1 MIKRSIFWICGLSVL
16 ILGCTETRTPVVTP
30 SPDITASTSPPTAI
44 LAPDT
49 ATGTPETDL
58 FRSTEKPVI
67 IITPSPSSTVTLTAT
82 PDLAVVLDGQLI
94 ILRDFNTD
102 YLEDIT
108 TGEGLILRAEAGWVD
123 TLQWQGNGCTLM
135 VYLKGDGVYEINLH
149 GEVVRRIF
157 TYDSFPEITDGT
169 ILLPSSIHRYAYYPL
184 SPDDSWIAYL
194 IGSGNIEERGDDLEP
209 FRYEYQDLAT
219 MSVDGTAGPYRLSQR
234 GGARRVAWSPD
245 GQRLAFSDYDT
256 EGIPQLFVATRDGS
270 NRDQLTHLTQPM
282 EIGKILWSPDG
293 ERIALY
299 VSQVDTWAIGSTLII
314 EMSQDAI
321 YSYEDIRAEWWRDS
335 DSLIAQHRTAQG
347 QSSIIV
353 YDISTGEISLL
364 GELECYR
371 MNPFGNPAMVG
382 CLTVENRFWVYDSI
396 DQTAELYPYFDPHW
410 VDIQH
415 FIAAPDTYPG
425 EAGCNVLP

>member
-1 MIKRSIFWICGLSVL
+1 MIKRSIFWICVLSVL

-30 SPDITASTSPPTAI
+30 SPDITASASPPTAM

-67 IITPSPSSTVTLTAT
+67 IITSSPSSTVTLTAT
-82 PDLAVVLDGQLI
+82 PNLAVILDGQLM
-94 ILRDFNTD
+94 ILRDFNSD

-108 TGEGLILRAEAGWVD
+108 SGDGRIYKAENGSLD
-123 TLQWQGNGCTLM
+123 TLQWRGDGCTLIA
-135 VYLKGDGVYEINLH
+135 YLSDDGIYEINLH
-149 GEVVRRIF
+149 GEIVRPIF
-157 TYDSFPEITDGT
+157 TFDSFPEITDGT
-169 ILLPSSIHRYAYYPL
+169 ILLTSSIHRYAYYPL

-234 GGARRVAWSPD
+234 GGVRRVAWSPD
-245 GQRLAFSDYDT
+245 GQRLAFSDYDAA
-256 EGIPQLFVATRDGS
+256 GIPQLFVAARDGS
-270 NRDQLTHLTQPM
+270 NLEQLTYLTQPM
-282 EIGKILWSPDG
+282 ELGKILWSPDG

-299 VSQVDTWAIGSTLII
+299 ISQVDTWSIGGTFII
-314 EMSQDAI
+314 EIDQGVIHD
-321 YSYEDIRAEWWRDS
+321 YEDIRVAWWRDS
-335 DSLIAQHRTAQG
+335 ASLIARHQTAQG

-353 YDISTGEISLL
+353 FDVSTGEISLL
-364 GELECYR
+364 GDLECYR

-396 DQTAELYPYFDPHW
+396 AHTAELYPFFDPHW
-410 VDIQH
+410 DDIQD

-425 EAGCNVLP
+425 EAGCNYSP